1 MSLSGFASWG
11 KRLGSGGASRVSE
24 SMAMKSNEL
33 FQDSMM
39 DDLCELD
46 SLQADE
52 CLADLPSL
60 DVSKP
65 MKIEDLP
72 IKQKLLDD
80 EDELLQ
86 LMEGTDLSTSKEPS
100 KMPLDFNWLL
110 SHQSASGMFT
120 FAPSDSRF
128 ATFSAKNINVAVA
141 QKLKDQGV
149 LNSVLATLFALAA
162 LEHNFP
168 ARQKEWRFMFTNG
181 KRWVQKQ
188 LTNKNDFDSLF
199 ALLA

>member
-1 MSLSGFASWG
+1 
-11 KRLGSGGASRVSE
+11 
-24 SMAMKSNEL
+24 MAMKSDEL
-33 FQDSMM
+33 FVDSI

-110 SHQSASGMFT
+110 SQQSASGMFT
-120 FAPSDSRF
+120 FSPSDSRF
-128 ATFSAKNINVAVA
+128 ATYSAKNINVAVA
-141 QKLKDQGV
+141 EKLKDQDV

-162 LEHNFP
+162 LTHNFS
-168 ARQKEWRFMFTNG
+168 ARKTEWRFMFTKG

-188 LTNKNDFDSLF
+188 LTDKNDFDSLF
-199 ALLA
+199 ALLG